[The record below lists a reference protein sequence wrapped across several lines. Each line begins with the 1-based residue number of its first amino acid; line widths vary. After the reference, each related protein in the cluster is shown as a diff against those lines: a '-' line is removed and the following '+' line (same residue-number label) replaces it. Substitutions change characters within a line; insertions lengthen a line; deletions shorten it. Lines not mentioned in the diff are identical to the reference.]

1 MLKFKSYYEL
11 VDSFTGN
18 VVKKVISDDISFFKL
33 AASILKINGKKRLVI
48 AYIDSDSRNF

>member
-33 AASILKINGKKRLVI
+33 AASILNINGKKRLVI